1 MAQTLKITA
10 AGPLF
15 VEALYPR
22 ARRSDTP
29 RQRAEKRKAS
39 SEAQRRMNRIYSY
52 QQLELTLAA
61 NFPTPG
67 SAHVVVLTFDDAH
80 MPRSRR
86 EAQRRFKYFLKRLR
100 EAYRAAGLPDPVVFW
115 APEALTSATGRW
127 HFHTVISNTGRD
139 LDLIRRCWIY
149 GSDIE
154 ADKLRVD
161 AEKNHETLARY
172 MTKELREC
180 QDYDD
185 KPGLHGWSCT
195 RNAKRPETETVTVPD
210 DFKLEAPEG
219 STVIVNE
226 RRSTEWASWHV
237 IKYRF
242 GGAGFDRP
250 PRAKRRRA
258 RRD

>member
-1 MAQTLKITA
+1 MAKIRKIITA
-10 AGPLF
+10 GCLV
-15 VEALYPR
+15 VEAVYPKKER
-22 ARRSDTP
+22 ADSD
-29 RQRAEKRKAS
+29 RERAAKSKAS
-39 SEAQRRMNRIYSY
+39 SEAQRRMNQIYSY
-52 QQLELTLAA
+52 QKFELILAA
-61 NFPTPG
+61 NFPTAG
-67 SAHVVVLTFDDAH
+67 SGLVVTLTYDDEH
-80 MPRSRR
+80 LPRSRT
-86 EAQRRFKYFLKRLR
+86 EAQRRFKYFLSKLR
-100 EAYRAAGLPDPVVFW
+100 RARREAGLPEPVVAA
-115 APEALTSATGRW
+115 APEVLTSASGRW
-127 HFHTVISNTGRD
+127 HHHCVIDNTGQDIDMLRA
-139 LDLIRRCWIY
+139 CWIY
-149 GSDIE
+149 GSDI
-154 ADKLRVD
+154 DVKKLRVD

-219 STVIVNE
+219 STVIINE

>member
-15 VEALYPR
+15 IETLYPR
-22 ARRSDTP
+22 AKCSDTP

-52 QQLELTLAA
+52 QQLELMLAA

-115 APEALTSATGRW
+115 APEVLTSATGRW
-127 HFHTVISNTGRD
+127 HFHIVITNTGRD

-149 GSDIE
+149 GSDID
-154 ADKLRVD
+154 AKKLRVD

-180 QDYDD
+180 QDYAD
-185 KPGLHGWSCT
+185 KPGLHSWSCT

-219 STVIVNE
+219 STVIINE